1 MTSQDVVDFINDKL
15 KDEVPLEKICEAVN
29 FEIFYD
35 SPKVQ
40 AEGVPVHSKL
50 YRMQLNFAANIA
62 KRIEKVVAPK
72 LAYLLSQSKT
82 HYLDEPVRLSRY
94 DLDE

>member
-1 MTSQDVVDFINDKL
+1 MIAQKFKQKGRPFTQSYV
-15 KDEVPLEKICEAVN
+15 
-29 FEIFYD
+29 
-35 SPKVQ
+35 
-40 AEGVPVHSKL
+40 
-50 YRMQLNFAANIA
+50 QLNFAANIA